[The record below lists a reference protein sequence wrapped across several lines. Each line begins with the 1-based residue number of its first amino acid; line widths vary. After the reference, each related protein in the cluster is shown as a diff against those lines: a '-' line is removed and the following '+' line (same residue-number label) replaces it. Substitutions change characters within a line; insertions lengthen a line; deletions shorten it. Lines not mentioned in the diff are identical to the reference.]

1 MIISK
6 MNFYN
11 FLLNKEIDYKGRFLS
26 DIWAFN
32 DNEIENCHDF
42 IQMIFPL
49 NKPSKAVLHNFY
61 LNDKSE
67 IDQIRCNLK
76 INTNLIKSKAWFL
89 EFLKRNNKWKKY
101 SDHNQLRITRIIEC
115 MRLLVSNYEADHFY
129 RTIISML
136 GSNRTINKETLDFWL
151 NA

>member
-1 MIISK
+1 

-42 IQMIFPL
+42 IQMVFPL